1 MATGDLFKRSLEAGT
16 SFLDMTRERA
26 EAMVKEW
33 VDAGDLGK
41 GRAQKAVEQVL
52 DRSRK
57 ASDELRAMVRKEI
70 GVQLA
75 ALGVAT
81 RDDIARLEAKIDAA
95 RASSGPVR
103 KVAAKKVTANT
114 VAAERPAKATTAKRP
129 AKATTAKA
137 TTAKATTAKATT
149 AKATTAKATT
159 AKATT
164 AKKAPAKKVSAPKAV
179 KASGAGSRGTGPG
192 GGPSP
197 RPGGPDAMSGA

>member
-57 ASDELRAMVRKEI
+57 ATDELRSMVRKEI

-81 RDDIARLEAKIDAA
+81 RDDIARLEAKIDAVQG
-95 RASSGPVR
+95 SPTPGVSDVPPSPPPSTGVSTG
-103 KVAAKKVTANT
+103 AAAAAATS
-114 VAAERPAKATTAKRP
+114 AAETLTASK
-129 AKATTAKA
+129 K
-137 TTAKATTAKATT
+137 
-149 AKATTAKATT
+149 
-159 AKATT
+159 TT
-164 AKKAPAKKVSAPKAV
+164 AKKAAAKKAAKRATAKAAPAKKVAKTAGAPGPPAP
-179 KASGAGSRGTGPG
+179 APGAG
-192 GGPSP
+192 
-197 RPGGPDAMSGA
+197 A